1 MNSRIKR
8 SIIVFLLSFVVLL
21 LIFFLL
27 PINIFDGE
35 IVYKQGL
42 VSFKEQ
48 RPLSLHFVSGLEYA
62 ENELKGIKDYYLL
75 PKGYITAFLFI
86 FCLPALVSYR
96 IYLGKNRKSNDF
108 NENIEKK

>member
-1 MNSRIKR
+1 MNSRVKR
-8 SIIVFLLSFVVLL
+8 SMIVYLICVLILL

-48 RPLSLHFVSGLEYA
+48 RPLSLHFISGLEYA
-62 ENELKGIKDYYLL
+62 DNELKGIKNYYLL
-75 PKGYITAFLFI
+75 PKGYVTAFLFI
-86 FCLPALVSYR
+86 FCFPALVAYR
-96 IYLGKNRKSNDF
+96 IYLGKNRS
-108 NENIEKK
+108 NIELKEKQIKK

>member
-1 MNSRIKR
+1 MNSRFKR
-8 SIIVFLLSFVVLL
+8 SIIVFFVSVIVLL

-42 VSFKEQ
+42 VFIKEQ
-48 RPLSLHFVSGLEYA
+48 RPLSLHFVSGLEYTD
-62 ENELKGIKDYYLL
+62 NELKGIKDYYLL

-86 FCLPALVSYR
+86 FCLPALVAYR
-96 IYLGKNRKSNDF
+96 IYLGKNRATDDIS
-108 NENIEKK
+108 ENVRKK